1 MNNVLSFPKHFSST
15 SSSKNVICLVSSNSF
30 AVLLHTL
37 FHHVLQ
43 TVFPSGTAVNHGFL
57 GRVDVF
63 LFGPVSE
70 VTQCPVGE
78 AVESLESSALLE
90 ALIRV
95 QDWLFMHVILT
106 LA

>member
-1 MNNVLSFPKHFSST
+1 M
-15 SSSKNVICLVSSNSF
+15 
-30 AVLLHTL
+30 LLHTL
-37 FHHVLQ
+37 FSPC
-43 TVFPSGTAVNHGFL
+43 FADCFSKWNSHGFL